1 MTRKRFTKLFYALM
15 QEINK
20 KHIEVCGT
28 PAEKWGRVLENAL
41 TIKPYKVEG
50 FTSYEELWER
60 LLPIRKAYG
69 MDKI

>member
-28 PAEKWGRVLENAL
+28 PAENWGKVLKHAL
-41 TIKPYKVEG
+41 TTKPYNVEG
-50 FTSYEELWER
+50 FTSYEQLWER
-60 LLPIRKAYG
+60 MLPIRKAYG
-69 MDKI
+69 ME